1 MYTRF
6 QLAKKYINY
15 YLSAEN
21 SKGHG
26 IHSPFVFDFIIHVLN
41 DKKKYACYKNIEER
55 RKELLSNE
63 KVIEVEDFG
72 AGSTVLPFKQRR
84 IKDIAASSLK
94 PRKFAQLLY
103 RIAQYYNTQ
112 TIVELGTSLGVTSMY
127 LASAEQKP
135 AVYTLE
141 GAPAIAQ
148 IASNNFKNANLNNLY
163 LATGSFEKT
172 LPDILRKIKKADL
185 LFIDGNHR
193 KAATLEYFEIF
204 LSRKNDQS
212 IFIFDDI
219 HWSKE
224 MEEAWHTIQQ
234 HSAVTLTIDLFFIGL
249 VFFRKDFKIKQHFTI
264 RF

>member
-6 QLAKKYINY
+6 QLAKKYISY
-15 YLSAEN
+15 ALSASN
-21 SKGHG
+21 GKGHG
-26 IHSPFVFDFIIHVLN
+26 IHSPFVYDFIIHVMN
-41 DKKKYACYKNIEER
+41 DKNKYACYKDIEKER
-55 RKELLSNE
+55 KQLLSNA

-94 PRKFAQLLY
+94 PSKFAQLLY
-103 RIAQYYNTQ
+103 RIAQYYGTQ
-112 TIVELGTSLGVTSMY
+112 TIVELGTSLGITSMY
-127 LASAEQKP
+127 LASAKQKP

-148 IASNNFKNANLNNLY
+148 IASNNFKNADLNNLY

-172 LPDILRKIKKADL
+172 LPDVLQKIEKTDL

-193 KAATLEYFEIF
+193 KAATLEYFEMF
-204 LSRKNDQS
+204 LSKKNDQS

-234 HSAVTLTIDLFFIGL
+234 HFAVTLTIDLFFIGL
-249 VFFRKDFKIKQHFTI
+249 VFFKKDFKIKQHFTI